1 MAIFSPKKDPQLI
14 AFERDALGHLDALYA
29 NALRLT
35 RNPHDAEDLLQETY
49 LRAYRFH
56 DRFEAGSNLRAWLF
70 RIQFNTFVNRY
81 RRQNKHKA
89 ILAEMGEAPDVR
101 GVMSRS
107 AMRALSDPES
117 AMLRPLIGKEIERAL
132 DQLPEDQRVVVLLAD
147 VEEFSYREI
156 AEIVGCPIGTVM
168 SRLHRARRALQ
179 VELADHA
186 RQLGLI
192 SADVDDADDADDAGQ
207 DAEGAEPVSLSA
219 YRAGR
224 GGR

>member
-1 MAIFSPKKDPQLI
+1 MAFFSRKKDPKLTP
-14 AFERDALGHLDALYA
+14 FERDALTHFDALYA

-35 RNPHDAEDLLQETY
+35 RSQPDAEDLVQETY

-56 DRFEAGSNLRAWLF
+56 ERFDEGSNLRAWLF

-81 RRQNKHKA
+81 RRQNKHQA
-89 ILAEMGEAPDVR
+89 ILQEMGEAPDVR

-107 AMRALSDPES
+107 AMRALSDPETT
-117 AMLRPLIGKEIERAL
+117 MLRPLVGKEIGRAVEA
-132 DQLPEDQRVVVLLAD
+132 LPEDQRVVVLLAD

-168 SRLHRARRALQ
+168 SRLHRGRRALQ
-179 VELADHA
+179 VQLAGHA
-186 RQLGLI
+186 RQLGLLE
-192 SADVDDADDADDAGQ
+192 DEP
-207 DAEGAEPVSLSA
+207 DAEALDNDAPPVSLQA
-219 YRAGR
+219 YRSSR